1 MGKEFILKD
10 VVISD
15 LGGVE
20 YIQLKRMD
28 YTLNGRRRRWN
39 IAVMHD
45 SIAVLLY
52 EIDTHSFIL
61 VKQFRPPVY
70 LHNGDGFTYELCAG
84 LVDKELP
91 LAEIAREEIREETG
105 YEIALTDLREVTSF
119 YTSVGKSGARQY
131 LYYAE
136 VTGRQRRSAGG
147 GVENEDIEVIKLP
160 QERIWNFLYDESKA
174 KTPGLMFAFL
184 WWWQRYGDEASSR
197 PESAGSP
204 PP

>member
-1 MGKEFILKD
+1 MDKEFILQD

-52 EIDTHSFIL
+52 ETDTRSFIL

-84 LVDKELP
+84 LVDKKLP

-105 YEIALTDLREVTSF
+105 YEVPLADLRAVTSF

-160 QERIWNFLYDESKA
+160 RDRIRDFLYDESKA

-184 WWWQRYGDEASSR
+184 WWWQRYGDAPPQGQAS
-197 PESAGSP
+197 PATASP
-204 PP
+204 

>member
-1 MGKEFILKD
+1 MGKEFILED
-10 VVISD
+10 VVVDD

-28 YTLNGRRRRWN
+28 YTLNGRRKRWH

-52 EIDTHSFIL
+52 ETDTDSFIL
-61 VKQFRPPVY
+61 VRQFRPPVF

-84 LVDKELP
+84 LLDKDKP
-91 LAEIAREEIREETG
+91 LAEIAREEILEETG
-105 YEIALTDLREVTSF
+105 YEVPLADLQRVTSF

-131 LYYAE
+131 LFYAE
-136 VTGRQRRSAGG
+136 VSRSQRLSAGG
-147 GVENEDIEVIKLP
+147 GVDNEDIEVIMLP
-160 QERIWNFLYDESKA
+160 RAEVRDFLFDESKA

-184 WWWQRYGDEASSR
+184 WWQQTFG
-197 PESAGSP
+197 SAPCPGITATDVTGS
-204 PP
+204 

>member
-1 MGKEFILKD
+1 MGKEFILED
-10 VVISD
+10 VRIDD

-28 YTLNGRRRRWN
+28 YTLNGRRKRWH

-52 EIDTHSFIL
+52 ETDTDSFIL
-61 VKQFRPPVY
+61 VKQFRPPVF

-84 LVDKELP
+84 LVDKDKS
-91 LAEIAREEIREETG
+91 LAEIAREEIMEETG
-105 YEIALTDLREVTSF
+105 YDVPPADLKRLTSF

-131 LYYAE
+131 LFYAE
-136 VTGRQRRSAGG
+136 VTSRQRLAPGG
-147 GVENEDIEVIKLP
+147 GVENEDIEVILLP
-160 QERIWNFLYDESKA
+160 RAEIPQFLYDESKA

-184 WWWQRYGDEASSR
+184 WWQQNHGFRR
-197 PESAGSP
+197 
-204 PP
+204 